1 VTEKIIVKCNK
12 NIKQNIKMKKVIRL
26 TESEL
31 TNIIKKVATE
41 SQKSE
46 NVNEQL
52 ENFMNPEA
60 METGDAIL
68 TIIGTVIG
76 LLGIAG
82 YDVLR
87 DMAKKLM
94 RQGKEEEAKQILDY
108 VRQNKS
114 EGSDEN
120 MMESV
125 RRRTKRVSKF

>member
-1 VTEKIIVKCNK
+1 
-12 NIKQNIKMKKVIRL
+12 MKKVIRL

-46 NVNEQL
+46 NVNEQA
-52 ENFMNPEA
+52 ENFFNPEA

-76 LLGIAG
+76 LLGVAG

-94 RQGKEEEAKQILDY
+94 RQGKEEEANQILDY
-108 VRQNKS
+108 VSQNKS
-114 EGSDEN
+114 EGSDET

-125 RRRTKRVSKF
+125 KRRTKRVSKF

>member
-1 VTEKIIVKCNK
+1 
-12 NIKQNIKMKKVIRL
+12 MKKVIRL

-52 ENFMNPEA
+52 ENYFNPEA
-60 METGDAIL
+60 ADTGEAIL

-94 RQGKEEEAKQILDY
+94 RQGKEEEANQILDY
-108 VRQNKS
+108 VSQNKS
-114 EGSDEN
+114 EGSDKNIE
-120 MMESV
+120 ESF

>member
-1 VTEKIIVKCNK
+1 
-12 NIKQNIKMKKVIRL
+12 MKKVIRL